1 MGKVD
6 IELVKELRKR
16 TAAGFSDCKKALEE
30 ADGDIEKAIDI
41 LRKKG
46 LAIAAKRASK
56 TASEGVVAAYIH
68 SNKKIGVL
76 VEINCETDFVARTD
90 EFQQFAHDIAMQI
103 AATNP
108 ICVRREEMP
117 QDVIEKEKK
126 LYEEQLKETGK
137 PEHVIPKIVEG
148 KLEKFYKENV
158 LLEQEFIKNPD
169 ITIQDLLNEVIAKT
183 GEKIVIKRF
192 CRFQIGD

>member
-6 IELVKELRKR
+6 IELIKELRKR

-108 ICVRREEMP
+108 ICIRREEMP
-117 QDVIEKEKK
+117 QEIIEKEKK
-126 LYEEQLKETGK
+126 LYEEELKEAGK
-137 PEHVIPKIVEG
+137 PEHIIPKIVEG

-169 ITIQDLLNEVIAKT
+169 ITVQDLLNELVAKT

>member
-1 MGKVD
+1 MAQISIDLIKQ
-6 IELVKELRKR
+6 LRER

-30 ADGDIEKAIDI
+30 AGGDIEKAIDI

-46 LAIAAKRASK
+46 LAIAAKRAGK
-56 TASEGVVAAYIH
+56 ATTEGVVAAYIH

-76 VEINCETDFVARTD
+76 VEVNCETDFVARTE

-108 ICVRREEMP
+108 IAVTREEVP
-117 QDVIEKEKK
+117 QEVIEREKK
-126 LYEEQLKETGK
+126 IYEEQVRESGK
-137 PEHVIPKIVEG
+137 PENVIPKIVEG
-148 KLEKFYKENV
+148 KMEKFYKENV
-158 LLEQEFIKNPD
+158 LLEQPFIKNPEV
-169 ITIQDLLNEVIAKT
+169 TIQDLLNELIAKT

-192 CRFQIGD
+192 ARFQIGE

>member
-1 MGKVD
+1 MGEVT
-6 IELVKELRKR
+6 IELIKELRRR

-30 ADGDIEKAIDI
+30 AGGDIEKAIDI

-46 LAIAAKRASK
+46 LAIAAKRAK
-56 TASEGVVAAYIH
+56 KEASEGIISAYIH

-90 EFQQFAHDIAMQI
+90 EFQQFAHDVAMQI

-108 ICVRREEMP
+108 ICISREQMP
-117 QDVIEKEKK
+117 SEILEREKK
-126 LYEEQLKETGK
+126 IYEEQLKESGK
-137 PEHVIPKIVEG
+137 PEHIIPKIIEG
-148 KLEKFYKENV
+148 KLEKFYKETV
-158 LLEQEFIKNPD
+158 LLEQDFIKNPE
-169 ITIQDLLNEVIAKT
+169 ITIQDLLNELIAKT

-192 CRFQIGD
+192 CRYQIGE